1 MTYPKLTNEP
11 GALEIAAQIRS
22 RAISPPEAVDAAI
35 ARIEALDGA
44 LNAVVIR
51 DFDRAR
57 ETARRMTSPGPDQP
71 LFGVPMTVKESF
83 DVAGLPT
90 CWGLS
95 EHAGYRPERDAVAVQ
110 RLKCAGAVILGKTNV
125 PPWLAAFQIDGGRYA
140 PATRRIGPCGSGL
153 PPLSGDH
160 CRRRHRRA

>member
-1 MTYPKLTNEP
+1 MIPRLTDEP
-11 GALEIAAQIRS
+11 GALETAAQIRS
-22 RAISPPEAVDAAI
+22 GELSPLEAVDAAI
-35 ARIEALDGA
+35 GRIETLDRA

-51 DFDRAR
+51 DFERAR

-110 RLKCAGAVILGKTNV
+110 RLKRAGAVILGKTNV
-125 PPWLAAFQIDGGRYA
+125 PPMLADWQ
-140 PATRRIGPCGSGL
+140 ATNPV
-153 PPLSGDH
+153 
-160 CRRRHRRA
+160 